1 MYIILKGVVY
11 METLNDARII
21 AGVGIAEIADSLGVS
36 YISLAKIFKE
46 EESCPEK
53 IKEHIKFFLISNYT
67 KCIEKL

>member
-1 MYIILKGVVY
+1 

-46 EESCPEK
+46 EEPCPEK
-53 IKEHIKFFLISNYT
+53 IKEQIKFFLISNYT

>member
-1 MYIILKGVVY
+1 MYIFLKGVVC

-53 IKEHIKFFLISNYT
+53 IKEQIKFFLISNYT
-67 KCIEKL
+67 KRIEKL